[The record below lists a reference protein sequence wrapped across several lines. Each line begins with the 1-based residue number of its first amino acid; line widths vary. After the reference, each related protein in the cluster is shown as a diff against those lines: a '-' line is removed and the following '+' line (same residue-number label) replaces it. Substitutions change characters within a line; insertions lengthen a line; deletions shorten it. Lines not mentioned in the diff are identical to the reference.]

1 MADLFVLPY
10 SPQRLELVRTIGDR
24 QSECCTLCNLGNCFR
39 STGKLEEAMEYY
51 LLVKS
56 HQQTAKNMNKIIF
69 IRICRI

>member
-51 LLVKS
+51 LLVHKEPPADS
-56 HQQTAKNMNKIIF
+56 NENE
-69 IRICRI
+69 